1 MGLEVKQ
8 MICPR
13 CQASMADNVSFC
25 TNCGTQF
32 GTAGQR
38 PQGDSDATQQA
49 QPGYPQQGQPTYS
62 QPGYGQPTYT
72 QPGYNQPGYTQPGY
86 SQPGYS
92 QLGGYAPQGQPT
104 QYQPGYAP
112 QGQSSYRQPGPPG
125 QSGYNPQGQQ
135 PGYGPPGQQPGYGP
149 PGQQPGYRPAAGPPE
164 HAPAFAFD
172 LNRLSRTDQVVGAS
186 SLILIITLFLP
197 WFGVSLGGYSASE
210 SGFDAHGYHI
220 IPLLTAIMLVAY
232 LVMRA
237 GWDHLPWKLPIEHAP
252 LLLVGTGIQA
262 LIVLLAFL
270 FKPTGTDWQF
280 GAYLGLL
287 AALVACG
294 AAVMPALNSM
304 QGGTSAR

>member
-38 PQGDSDATQQA
+38 PRGNSDATQQA
-49 QPGYPQQGQPTYS
+49 QPGYPQQQGQPGYSQPTYS
-62 QPGYGQPTYT
+62 QPGY
-72 QPGYNQPGYTQPGY
+72 
-86 SQPGYS
+86 SQP
-92 QLGGYAPQGQPT
+92 GGYAPQGQPT
-104 QYQPGYAP
+104 QYQPGY
-112 QGQSSYRQPGPPG
+112 SQPAQPGYGPPG
-125 QSGYNPQGQQ
+125 QQH
-135 PGYGPPGQQPGYGP
+135 GYGPPGQQPGYGP
-149 PGQQPGYRPAAGPPE
+149 PGQQPGYRQPGQQPGYRPPVGPPE
-164 HAPAFAFD
+164 HGPAFAFD
-172 LNRLSRTDQVVGAS
+172 LNRLSRVDQVVGAS

-210 SGFDAHGYHI
+210 SGFDAHGYLI
-220 IPLLTAIMLVAY
+220 IPLLTAIVLIAY

-237 GWDHLPWKLPIEHAP
+237 GWDHLPWKLPMEHTP

-294 AAVMPALNSM
+294 AAVMPAINSM

>member
-1 MGLEVKQ
+1 
-8 MICPR
+8 
-13 CQASMADNVSFC
+13 MADNVSFC

-38 PQGDSDATQQA
+38 PQGNSDATQQA

-62 QPGYGQPTYT
+62 QPGYPQQGQPTYSQPGYPQQGQPT
-72 QPGYNQPGYTQPGY
+72 YNQPGYNQPGYNQPGYNQPGY
-86 SQPGYS
+86 SQ
-92 QLGGYAPQGQPT
+92 QGGYAPQGQPT
-104 QYQPGYAP
+104 SYQPGYAP

-125 QSGYNPQGQQ
+125 QSGYSPQGQQ
-135 PGYGPPGQQPGYGP
+135 PGYGPPGQQPGYRPPSGP
-149 PGQQPGYRPAAGPPE
+149 PQHGPP
-164 HAPAFAFD
+164 FAFD
-172 LNRLSRTDQVVGAS
+172 LNRLSRADQVVGAS

-210 SGFDAHGYHI
+210 SGFDAHGYLI
-220 IPLLTAIMLVAY
+220 IPLLTAIVLIAY

-237 GWDHLPWKLPIEHAP
+237 GWDHLPWRLPIQHAP

>member
-1 MGLEVKQ
+1 
-8 MICPR
+8 
-13 CQASMADNVSFC
+13 MADNVSFC

-38 PQGDSDATQQA
+38 PQSDSDATQQA
-49 QPGYPQQGQPTYS
+49 QPGYPQHGQPTYS
-62 QPGYGQPTYT
+62 QPGYSQPTSQPDYN
-72 QPGYNQPGYTQPGY
+72 QPGYNQPGY
-86 SQPGYS
+86 SQPGGYAP
-92 QLGGYAPQGQPT
+92 QGQPTYQQPGYAPQGQPT

-135 PGYGPPGQQPGYGP
+135 PGYGPPGQQPGYSQ
-149 PGQQPGYRPAAGPPE
+149 PGQQPGYRPPAGPPQ
-164 HAPAFAFD
+164 HGPAFAFD
-172 LNRLSRTDQVVGAS
+172 LNRLSRVDQVVGAS

-210 SGFDAHGYHI
+210 SGFDAHGYLI
-220 IPLLTAIMLVAY
+220 IPLLTAIVLIAY

-294 AAVMPALNSM
+294 AAVMPVINSM

>member
-38 PQGDSDATQQA
+38 PQGNSDATQQA

-62 QPGYGQPTYT
+62 QPGYS
-72 QPGYNQPGYTQPGY
+72 QPGY

-92 QLGGYAPQGQPT
+92 QPGGYAPQGQPT
-104 QYQPGYAP
+104 HYQPGYAP
-112 QGQSSYRQPGPPG
+112 QGQSSSSQPAQPGY
-125 QSGYNPQGQQ
+125 SPQGQQ
-135 PGYGPPGQQPGYGP
+135 HGYGPPGQQPGYSQ
-149 PGQQPGYRPAAGPPE
+149 PGQQPGYRPPAGPPQ
-164 HAPAFAFD
+164 HGPPFAFD
-172 LNRLSRTDQVVGAS
+172 LNRLSRVDQVVGAS

-210 SGFDAHGYHI
+210 SGFDAHGYLI
-220 IPLLTAIMLVAY
+220 IPLLTAIVLIAY

-252 LLLVGTGIQA
+252 LLLAGTGLQA

-294 AAVMPALNSM
+294 AAVMPAINSM

>member
-1 MGLEVKQ
+1 

-13 CQASMADNVSFC
+13 CQASLADNVLFC
-25 TNCGTQF
+25 TNCGTRF

-38 PQGDSDATQQA
+38 PQDNPGTTQQG
-49 QPGYPQQGQPTYS
+49 QPGYPQQGQPGYPQQGQSTYS
-62 QPGYGQPTYT
+62 QPGYSQPTH
-72 QPGYNQPGYTQPGY
+72 GQPGY

-92 QLGGYAPQGQPT
+92 QPGGYAPQGQPT
-104 QYQPGYAP
+104 YYQPGYAP
-112 QGQSSYRQPGPPG
+112 QGQSGYNQPAQPGYG
-125 QSGYNPQGQQ
+125 PQGQ
-135 PGYGPPGQQPGYGP
+135 PGYGPPGQQPGYSQ
-149 PGQQPGYRPAAGPPE
+149 PGQQPGYRPPAGPPQ
-164 HAPAFAFD
+164 HGPQFAFN
-172 LNRLSRTDQVVGAS
+172 LNRLSRVDQVVGAS
-186 SLILIITLFLP
+186 SVILIITLFLP
-197 WFGVSLGGYSASE
+197 WFGVSLDGYSASE
-210 SGFDAHGYHI
+210 SGFDAHGYLI
-220 IPLLTAIMLVAY
+220 IPLLTAIVLIAY

-237 GWDHLPWKLPIEHAP
+237 GWDHLPWKLPMAHEP

>member
-1 MGLEVKQ
+1 
-8 MICPR
+8 
-13 CQASMADNVSFC
+13 MADNVSFC

-38 PQGDSDATQQA
+38 PQGNTDATQQA

-62 QPGYGQPTYT
+62 QPTYSQPGYS
-72 QPGYNQPGYTQPGY
+72 QPGYNQPGY
-86 SQPGYS
+86 SQP
-92 QLGGYAPQGQPT
+92 GGYAPQGQPT
-104 QYQPGYAP
+104 YQQPGYAP
-112 QGQSSYRQPGPPG
+112 QG

-135 PGYGPPGQQPGYGP
+135 PGYGPPGQQPGYSQ
-149 PGQQPGYRPAAGPPE
+149 PGQQPGYRPPAGPPQ
-164 HAPAFAFD
+164 HAPPFAFD
-172 LNRLSRTDQVVGAS
+172 LNRLSRVDQVVGAS

-197 WFGVSLGGYSASE
+197 WFGISLGSYTPTE
-210 SGFDAHGYHI
+210 SGFDAHGYLI
-220 IPLLTAIMLVAY
+220 IPLLTAIGLIAY
-232 LVMRA
+232 LVIRA
-237 GWDHLPWKLPIEHAP
+237 GWDHLPWKLPMEHAP

-294 AAVMPALNSM
+294 AAVMPAINSM

>member
-1 MGLEVKQ
+1 

-38 PQGDSDATQQA
+38 PQGNSDATQQA

-62 QPGYGQPTYT
+62 QPGYPQQGQPTYN
-72 QPGYNQPGYTQPGY
+72 QPGYNQPGYNQPGYNQPGY
-86 SQPGYS
+86 SQ
-92 QLGGYAPQGQPT
+92 QGGYAPQGQPT
-104 QYQPGYAP
+104 SYQPGYAP

-125 QSGYNPQGQQ
+125 QSGYSPQGQQ
-135 PGYGPPGQQPGYGP
+135 PGYGPPGQQPGYRPPSGP
-149 PGQQPGYRPAAGPPE
+149 PQHGPP
-164 HAPAFAFD
+164 FAFD

-186 SLILIITLFLP
+186 SLILLITLFLP

-210 SGFDAHGYHI
+210 SGFDAHGYLI
-220 IPLLTAIMLVAY
+220 IPLLTAIALIAY

-294 AAVMPALNSM
+294 AAVMPAINSM

>member
-13 CQASMADNVSFC
+13 CQASLADNVSFC

-38 PQGDSDATQQA
+38 PQGNSGATQQA
-49 QPGYPQQGQPTYS
+49 QPGYPQQGQPGYPQQG
-62 QPGYGQPTYT
+62 QPGYPQGQPTYS
-72 QPGYNQPGYTQPGY
+72 QPGYNQPGY
-86 SQPGYS
+86 SQPG
-92 QLGGYAPQGQPT
+92 GYPQQGQPT
-104 QYQPGYAP
+104 SYQPGYAP

-125 QSGYNPQGQQ
+125 HSPQ
-135 PGYGPPGQQPGYGP
+135 GQQPGYGP

-172 LNRLSRTDQVVGAS
+172 LNRLSRVDQVVGVS

-210 SGFDAHGYHI
+210 SGFDAHGYLI
-220 IPLLTAIMLVAY
+220 IPLLTAIALIAY

-270 FKPTGTDWQF
+270 FKPPGTDWQF

-294 AAVMPALNSM
+294 AAVMPAINSM

>member
-1 MGLEVKQ
+1 

-38 PQGDSDATQQA
+38 PRGNSDATQQA
-49 QPGYPQQGQPTYS
+49 QPGYPQQGQPGYPQQGQPGYPQGQPTYS
-62 QPGYGQPTYT
+62 QPGY
-72 QPGYNQPGYTQPGY
+72 NQPGY

-92 QLGGYAPQGQPT
+92 QPGGYPQQGQPT
-104 QYQPGYAP
+104 SYQPGYAP

-125 QSGYNPQGQQ
+125 YSPQ
-135 PGYGPPGQQPGYGP
+135 
-149 PGQQPGYRPAAGPPE
+149 GQQPGYRPAAGPPE

-172 LNRLSRTDQVVGAS
+172 LNRLSRVDQVIGVS

-210 SGFDAHGYHI
+210 SGFDAHGYLI
-220 IPLLTAIMLVAY
+220 IPLLTAIALIAY

-237 GWDHLPWKLPIEHAP
+237 GWDHLPWKLPLEHAP
-252 LLLVGTGIQA
+252 LLLVVTGIQA

-294 AAVMPALNSM
+294 AAVMPAINSM

>member
-1 MGLEVKQ
+1 

-49 QPGYPQQGQPTYS
+49 QPGYQQQGQPTYS
-62 QPGYGQPTYT
+62 QPGP
-72 QPGYNQPGYTQPGY
+72 PGYG
-86 SQPGYS
+86 
-92 QLGGYAPQGQPT
+92 
-104 QYQPGYAP
+104 
-112 QGQSSYRQPGPPG
+112 
-125 QSGYNPQGQQ
+125 PQGQQ
-135 PGYGPPGQQPGYGP
+135 PGYGPPGQRPAPGP
-149 PGQQPGYRPAAGPPE
+149 PGQQPGYRPPSGPPQ
-164 HAPAFAFD
+164 HAPPFAFD
-172 LNRLSRTDQVVGAS
+172 LNRLSRVDQVVGAS
-186 SLILIITLFLP
+186 SLILLITLFLP

-210 SGFDAHGYHI
+210 SGFDAHGYLI
-220 IPLLTAIMLVAY
+220 IPLLTAIVLIAY

-237 GWDHLPWKLPIEHAP
+237 GWDHLPWKLPMEHTP
-252 LLLVGTGIQA
+252 LLLVGTGIQP

>member
-13 CQASMADNVSFC
+13 CQASLADNVSFC

-38 PQGDSDATQQA
+38 PQGNSDATQQT
-49 QPGYPQQGQPTYS
+49 QPGYPQQGQPTYN
-62 QPGYGQPTYT
+62 
-72 QPGYNQPGYTQPGY
+72 QPGYNQPGY
-86 SQPGYS
+86 SQP
-92 QLGGYAPQGQPT
+92 GGYAPQGQPT
-104 QYQPGYAP
+104 SYQPGYAP

-125 QSGYNPQGQQ
+125 QSGYSPQGQQ

-149 PGQQPGYRPAAGPPE
+149 PGQQPGYRPPAGPPQ
-164 HAPAFAFD
+164 HGAPFAFN
-172 LNRLSRTDQVVGAS
+172 LNRLSRVDQVVGAS

-210 SGFDAHGYHI
+210 SGFDAHGYLI
-220 IPLLTAIMLVAY
+220 IPLLTAIALIAY

-270 FKPTGTDWQF
+270 FKPPGTDWQF

>member
-13 CQASMADNVSFC
+13 CQASLADNVSFC
-25 TNCGTQF
+25 TNCGTRF
-32 GTAGQR
+32 GTEGQR
-38 PQGDSDATQQA
+38 PQGNSGATQQG

-62 QPGYGQPTYT
+62 QPGY
-72 QPGYNQPGYTQPGY
+72 
-86 SQPGYS
+86 SQP
-92 QLGGYAPQGQPT
+92 GYAPQGQPT
-104 QYQPGYAP
+104 YQQPGYAP
-112 QGQSSYRQPGPPG
+112 QGQGQSSYSQPAQPGYSPH
-125 QSGYNPQGQQ
+125 GQQ
-135 PGYGPPGQQPGYGP
+135 PGYGPPGQQPGYSQQ
-149 PGQQPGYRPAAGPPE
+149 GQQPGYRPPAGPPQ
-164 HAPAFAFD
+164 HGPQFAFD
-172 LNRLSRTDQVVGAS
+172 LNRLSRVDQVVGAS

-197 WFGVSLGGYSASE
+197 WFGVSLDGYSASE
-210 SGFDAHGYHI
+210 SGFDAHGYLI
-220 IPLLTAIMLVAY
+220 IPLLTAIALIAY

-237 GWDHLPWKLPIEHAP
+237 GWDHLPWKLPMEHAP

-294 AAVMPALNSM
+294 AVVMPALNSM

>member
-38 PQGDSDATQQA
+38 PQGNSGATQQA
-49 QPGYPQQGQPTYS
+49 QPGYPQQGQPGYPQQG
-62 QPGYGQPTYT
+62 QPGYPQGQPTYS
-72 QPGYNQPGYTQPGY
+72 QPGYNQPGY
-86 SQPGYS
+86 SQPG
-92 QLGGYAPQGQPT
+92 GYPQQGQPT
-104 QYQPGYAP
+104 SYQPGYAP

-125 QSGYNPQGQQ
+125 HSPQ
-135 PGYGPPGQQPGYGP
+135 GQQPGYGP

-172 LNRLSRTDQVVGAS
+172 LNRLSRVDQVIGVS

-210 SGFDAHGYHI
+210 SGFDAHGYLI

-237 GWDHLPWKLPIEHAP
+237 GWDHLPWKLPMAHEP
-252 LLLVGTGIQA
+252 LLLVVTGIQA

-280 GAYLGLL
+280 AAYLGLL

>member
-13 CQASMADNVSFC
+13 CQASLADNVSFC

-38 PQGDSDATQQA
+38 PQGNSGATQQA
-49 QPGYPQQGQPTYS
+49 QPGYPQQGQP
-62 QPGYGQPTYT
+62 GYPQGQPTYS
-72 QPGYNQPGYTQPGY
+72 QPGYNQPGY
-86 SQPGYS
+86 SQPG
-92 QLGGYAPQGQPT
+92 GYPQQGQPT
-104 QYQPGYAP
+104 SYQPGYAP

-125 QSGYNPQGQQ
+125 HSPQ
-135 PGYGPPGQQPGYGP
+135 GQQPGYGP

-172 LNRLSRTDQVVGAS
+172 LNRLSRVDQVIGVS

-210 SGFDAHGYHI
+210 SGFDAHGYLI

-237 GWDHLPWKLPIEHAP
+237 GWDHLPWKLPMAHEP
-252 LLLVGTGIQA
+252 LLLVVTGIQA

-280 GAYLGLL
+280 AAYLGLL

>member
-1 MGLEVKQ
+1 

-13 CQASMADNVSFC
+13 CQANMADNVTFC

-38 PQGDSDATQQA
+38 PQGNSDATQQA
-49 QPGYPQQGQPTYS
+49 QPGYPQQGQPGYQQQGQPGYQQQGQPTHS
-62 QPGYGQPTYT
+62 QPGPN
-72 QPGYNQPGYTQPGY
+72 QPGYNQPGY
-86 SQPGYS
+86 SQP
-92 QLGGYAPQGQPT
+92 GYAPQGQPT
-104 QYQPGYAP
+104 YYQPGYAP
-112 QGQSSYRQPGPPG
+112 QGQSSYSQPAQPGY
-125 QSGYNPQGQQ
+125 SPQGQQ
-135 PGYGPPGQQPGYGP
+135 PGYGPPGQQPRHSQ
-149 PGQQPGYRPAAGPPE
+149 PGQQPGYRPPAGPPQ
-164 HAPAFAFD
+164 HGPQFAFD
-172 LNRLSRTDQVVGAS
+172 LNRLSRVDQVVGAS

-197 WFGVSLGGYSASE
+197 WFGVSLDGYSASE
-210 SGFDAHGYHI
+210 SGFDAHGYLI
-220 IPLLTAIMLVAY
+220 IPLLTAIVLIAY

-270 FKPTGTDWQF
+270 FKPAGTAWQF

-294 AAVMPALNSM
+294 ASLMPALNSM
-304 QGGTSAR
+304 QGGTTAR

>member
-1 MGLEVKQ
+1 

-38 PQGDSDATQQA
+38 PQDNSGATQQA
-49 QPGYPQQGQPTYS
+49 QPGYSQPGSYAPQGQPTYS
-62 QPGYGQPTYT
+62 QPGYD
-72 QPGYNQPGYTQPGY
+72 QPGYNQPGY

-92 QLGGYAPQGQPT
+92 QPGGYAPQGQPT
-104 QYQPGYAP
+104 YQSGYAP
-112 QGQSSYRQPGPPG
+112 QGQSAYRQPGPPGQSGYRQPGPPG

-135 PGYGPPGQQPGYGP
+135 PGYGPPGQQPGYRP
-149 PGQQPGYRPAAGPPE
+149 PAGPPQ
-164 HAPAFAFD
+164 HGPAFAID

-197 WFGVSLGGYSASE
+197 WFGISIGGYSPSE
-210 SGFDAHGYHI
+210 SGFSAHGYLI
-220 IPLLTAIMLVAY
+220 IPLLTAILLIAY
-232 LVMRA
+232 LIMRA
-237 GWDHLPWKLPIEHAP
+237 GWDDPPLKLPVAHAP
-252 LLLVGTGIQA
+252 LLLVGTGIQF

-270 FKPTGTDWQF
+270 FKPAGTDWEF

-294 AAVMPALNSM
+294 AIVVPAIQSM